1 MDNELKNRIEHY
13 VETVRLVNQRSK
25 ALPSLVRFFLGLYK

>member
-13 VETVRLVNQRSK
+13 VETVRLVKSEIK
-25 ALPSLVRFFLGLYK
+25 ALPSLVRFFLDVV